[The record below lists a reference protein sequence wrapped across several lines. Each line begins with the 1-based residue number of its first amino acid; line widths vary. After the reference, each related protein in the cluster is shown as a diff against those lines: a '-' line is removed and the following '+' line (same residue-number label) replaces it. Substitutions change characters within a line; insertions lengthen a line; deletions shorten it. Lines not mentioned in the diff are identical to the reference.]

1 MFKSSWH
8 KKETLGS
15 YETLITTC
23 ETTVSQPRKPQS

>member
-15 YETLITTC
+15 C